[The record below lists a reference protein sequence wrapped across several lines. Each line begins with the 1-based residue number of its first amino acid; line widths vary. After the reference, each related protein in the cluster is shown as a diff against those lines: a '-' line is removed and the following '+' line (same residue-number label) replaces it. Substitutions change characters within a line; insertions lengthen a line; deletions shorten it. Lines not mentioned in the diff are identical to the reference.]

1 MKNQSTILLVVA
13 VGCGLVAMLGV
24 RQAINKKDS
33 NQEEMVDVLSAS
45 VDIPAGV
52 PLNETNVRFVP
63 MAVSSV
69 PEGAVTSMEEI
80 TERGLKVPAMNGDWI
95 LKSKLGEKG
104 QFGAIIR
111 IPPGMAA
118 ATIPVDATTAHSGML
133 KAGNRIDL
141 LLTYAETGPTGTH
154 QKTIAVLEF
163 VEVFAVDNRIYG
175 TDKEGEGSAKN
186 ISLLVTPEQAKAVT
200 LASNIGKLSTI
211 MRKPGDRADEKG
223 SGEISQEFLTSSFM
237 GSNLDAPSVASA
249 EEEHLPVPKQE
260 ENKDVAALLD
270 DELNRTAEQDP
281 GGSVRLAIADARPTW
296 TMEIYEGDKVRLE
309 SVELPSDSSA
319 TGDWNI
325 WGLWNQKK

>member
-141 LLTYAETGPTGTH
+141 LLTYAERIRRQSRFLSLWKSLQWITESTARTRKVKVR
-154 QKTIAVLEF
+154 QKT
-163 VEVFAVDNRIYG
+163 
-175 TDKEGEGSAKN
+175 
-186 ISLLVTPEQAKAVT
+186 SLC
-200 LASNIGKLSTI
+200 S
-211 MRKPGDRADEKG
+211 
-223 SGEISQEFLTSSFM
+223 
-237 GSNLDAPSVASA
+237 
-249 EEEHLPVPKQE
+249 
-260 ENKDVAALLD
+260 
-270 DELNRTAEQDP
+270 
-281 GGSVRLAIADARPTW
+281 
-296 TMEIYEGDKVRLE
+296 
-309 SVELPSDSSA
+309 
-319 TGDWNI
+319 
-325 WGLWNQKK
+325 